1 MNEEEY
7 YRYLEKG
14 DLIQAKKW
22 LRNMEG
28 KVPKTRIL
36 YLQGVLLER
45 TGDYQEALKRYD
57 MALVMHLS
65 DPSIWLAK
73 ARALSHLGRLDL
85 AKRAA
90 ERAIKLSP
98 GSANAHVV
106 YGNILLKM
114 KSYDPALKEARTA
127 VEIDMESTGALILHG
142 LLLSLKDQDFRQ
154 ALAQFDRAIGVDETC
169 IEAWTNRGIV
179 LRQLGDREG
188 AIYSFQRALR
198 LRPTDPTATNML
210 ASMGLREKG
219 RVIDLD
225 KEAPANAGAAQKD
238 ETPEYDEFDEMPE
251 VPRED
256 GSGKEGVT
264 EDGPGMGWG
273 DVTDGSSG
281 PGKKETIELKCP
293 RCGTFFLVKTGTRF
307 SCPSC
312 KLQGEVD

>member
-1 MNEEEY
+1 MNEGEY
-7 YRYLEKG
+7 YRFLEKG

-28 KVPKTRIL
+28 RVPKTRIL
-36 YLQGVLLER
+36 YLQGVLL
-45 TGDYQEALKRYD
+45 DYQEALKRYD

-188 AIYSFQRALR
+188 AIYSFRRALKI
-198 LRPTDPTATNML
+198 RPNDPTATNML
-210 ASMGLREKG
+210 ASLGLMEKG
-219 RVIDLD
+219 EVIDLD
-225 KEAPANAGAAQKD
+225 KEAPAKVGAVQKD
-238 ETPEYDEFDEMPE
+238 EASEYDEFDELP
-251 VPRED
+251 
-256 GSGKEGVT
+256 
-264 EDGPGMGWG
+264 
-273 DVTDGSSG
+273 
-281 PGKKETIELKCP
+281 
-293 RCGTFFLVKTGTRF
+293 
-307 SCPSC
+307 
-312 KLQGEVD
+312 